1 MSFRKLLC
9 ASLIFAAAAC
19 VLNATQKKVVFV
31 AFDGWAAKGFEQAE
45 MPNIKKV
52 YANGARTLQKRS
64 VIPSVS
70 APNWASMFMGVGI
83 EHHGYTNWDS
93 DKPDFPHRTV
103 SKYGKFPGILGVLR
117 DSSPNMKIGYFYDW
131 GVLKSLV
138 EVEAASVVKQAKGE
152 DLAKEAGE
160 YFKREKPDIMFVLFD
175 SPDGTGHKFGW
186 YTPEYFAAL
195 KDIDAWF
202 GMIVQ
207 AVKEAG
213 ELENTVFVLSSDHG
227 GSPNKMHGGKNLNN
241 LDTPFILCGAGIKR
255 NFDITDSV
263 VQYDVAPTVAAIFGI
278 KKFPQIWTGRP
289 VYQAFERP

>member
-1 MSFRKLLC
+1 MNG
-9 ASLIFAAAAC
+9 AQ
-19 VLNATQKKVVFV
+19 QKKVVFV

-52 YANGARTLQKRS
+52 YESGARTLQKRS
-64 VIPSVS
+64 VVPSVS
-70 APNWASMFMGVGI
+70 APNWASMFTGVGI
-83 EHHGYTNWDS
+83 EIHGYTNWDS
-93 DKPDFPHRTV
+93 DKPDFPHRAV
-103 SKYGKFPGILGVLR
+103 SKYGKVPGILGVLR
-117 DSSPNMKIGYFYDW
+117 ESFPDMKIGYFYDW

-138 EVEAASVVKQAKGE
+138 EIEAASYVKQAKGE
-152 DLAKEAGE
+152 NLAREAGE
-160 YFKREKPDIMFVLFD
+160 YFKREKPEIMFVLFD
-175 SPDGTGHKFGW
+175 SPDGTGHKYGW

-202 GMIVQ
+202 GIIVQ
-207 AVKEAG
+207 SVKEAG